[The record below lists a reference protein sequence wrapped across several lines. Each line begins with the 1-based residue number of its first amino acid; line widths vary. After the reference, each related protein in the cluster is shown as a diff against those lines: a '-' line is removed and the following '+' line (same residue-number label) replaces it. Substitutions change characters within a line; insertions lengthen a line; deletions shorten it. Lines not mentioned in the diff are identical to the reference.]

1 MQSLGWN
8 RIAVIG
14 SRYPS
19 FVDSTRAFFRNAKE
33 QGIQIATHL
42 EIIFLSQT
50 EYLQELQR
58 FGIKTIVGLNFVP
71 QSEAVDI
78 LLAAYFNGFKWPDYA
93 WIFTTISKSISFND
107 YCQVEAINNVIF
119 LHLLTSAKFNPQDV
133 YHLDS
138 IIVPTMKCILKN

>member
-8 RIAVIG
+8 RIAVIS
-14 SRYPS
+14 SRHPS
-19 FVDSTRAFFRNAKE
+19 FVDSTCAFFRNAKE

-42 EIIFLSQT
+42 EIFLSQT

-78 LLAAYFNGFKWPDYA
+78 LLAAYFNGFKWPDFA
-93 WIFTTISKSISFND
+93 
-107 YCQVEAINNVIF
+107 
-119 LHLLTSAKFNPQDV
+119 
-133 YHLDS
+133 
-138 IIVPTMKCILKN
+138 